1 MLSADAMAFMKRLGD
16 AYKETGVNCFDSH
29 HYMDIP
35 NHSAIIEELMNAGYL
50 SWKDERQNILGS
62 VVVNFDAFEGEN

>member
-35 NHSAIIEELMNAGYL
+35 NHSAIIEELMNARIFIL
-50 SWKDERQNILGS
+50 ER
-62 VVVNFDAFEGEN
+62 